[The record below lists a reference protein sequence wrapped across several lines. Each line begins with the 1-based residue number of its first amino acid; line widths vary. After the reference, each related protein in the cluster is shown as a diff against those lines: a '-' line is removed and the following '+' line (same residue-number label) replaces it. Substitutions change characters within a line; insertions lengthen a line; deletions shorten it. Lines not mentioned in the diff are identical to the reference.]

1 MSFRDE
7 RCRRGRK
14 EGGEARRGCA
24 GTVGQPCSP
33 QLGAGRIPPRLL
45 AIQQA
50 CHAFLPTFPGAQE
63 AGGEGL
69 GPVPGGSGTL
79 PGPTP
84 TNAQCWLHASGG
96 PPVIWGVLVLWGLRL
111 SMTELLGMSH
121 STPHDCSA
129 QTENTTLVFQPIL
142 GPLPNVSFPLF
153 FPLTFD
159 NTHLCASLWN
169 CSQASGVYLDPK
181 ATV

>member
-1 MSFRDE
+1 MNTAAVE
-7 RCRRGRK
+7 GRREEK
-14 EGGEARRGCA
+14 PAEAVLALWDSCA
-24 GTVGQPCSP
+24 HPSWGP
-33 QLGAGRIPPRLL
+33 GRIPPRLL

-96 PPVIWGVLVLWGLRL
+96 PPVI
-111 SMTELLGMSH
+111 
-121 STPHDCSA
+121 
-129 QTENTTLVFQPIL
+129 
-142 GPLPNVSFPLF
+142 
-153 FPLTFD
+153 
-159 NTHLCASLWN
+159 
-169 CSQASGVYLDPK
+169 
-181 ATV
+181 